1 MKVKKSLLLG
11 YGVTIGIS
19 LLLLIFSL
27 SRMINIRDNYET
39 LLNEESD
46 SNQYILYCRVNSLL
60 VGRNIR
66 DAYLVPGSQA
76 NEGLLQAAERHRKI
90 YLPIWNC

>member
-1 MKVKKSLLLG
+1 MLKNMKVKKSLLLG

-46 SNQYILYCRVNSLL
+46 SNQYILY
-60 VGRNIR
+60 
-66 DAYLVPGSQA
+66 GSAPQ
-76 NEGLLQAAERHRKI
+76 
-90 YLPIWNC
+90 